1 MATPGRCLSC
11 DKGILLLYS
20 KLTFF
25 EPLAEYFK
33 KKPFIN
39 SNNWIKN

>member
-11 DKGILLLYS
+11 DKGILIHFS

-25 EPLAEYFK
+25 GPLAEYF
-33 KKPFIN
+33 F
-39 SNNWIKN
+39 KNHLLIQTI